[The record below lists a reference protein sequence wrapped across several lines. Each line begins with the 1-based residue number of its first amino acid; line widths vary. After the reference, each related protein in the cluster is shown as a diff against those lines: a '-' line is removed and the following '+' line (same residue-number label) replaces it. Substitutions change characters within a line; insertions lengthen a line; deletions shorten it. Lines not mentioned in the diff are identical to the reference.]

1 MMIKSDNINLFKFSS
16 MFCFSS
22 DNFKIPCEVQGSEWH
37 IIHEINSQ
45 SEINKTRRL
54 FWDQESGLRTE
65 MPEMQGLEPGDSRAK
80 CQKSKD
86 ENSVNREI
94 ATLLLNLASRTQ
106 AGPGADSADHFK
118 SEMETEAMDLSKVGD
133 DHLPLARTQR
143 RESCQGFAKLHNI
156 LFLQ

>member
-1 MMIKSDNINLFKFSS
+1 
-16 MFCFSS
+16 
-22 DNFKIPCEVQGSEWH
+22 
-37 IIHEINSQ
+37 
-45 SEINKTRRL
+45 
-54 FWDQESGLRTE
+54 

-133 DHLPLARTQR
+133 DHLPLAQSSEWKTV
-143 RESCQGFAKLHNI
+143 
-156 LFLQ
+156 